1 MSEKSAH
8 EKNLLKV
15 MVFGTAL
22 SFGILGAIVA
32 SMKGFFH
39 GDATFTFS
47 LRTLVGFAVGCLADW
62 LFWKFVRSRMAKPDG
77 S

>member
-1 MSEKSAH
+1 MTEKSPH
-8 EKNLLKV
+8 EKSLLKV
-15 MVFGTAL
+15 MVFGTAI

-39 GDATFTFS
+39 GDATFAFS
-47 LRTLVGFAVGCLADW
+47 LRTVIGFVVGCLAGW
-62 LFWKFVRSRMAKPDG
+62 LFWKFVRSQMAKR

>member
-22 SFGILGAIVA
+22 SFGLLGAIVL
-32 SMKGFFH
+32 SMKDFFH
-39 GDATFTFS
+39 GDATFIFS
-47 LRTLVGFAVGCLADW
+47 LRTIIGFVLGYLAGW
-62 LFWKFVRSRMAKPDG
+62 LFWKFVRSRMARR
-77 S
+77 